1 MLKWLWI
8 LPGTEY
14 ERNFRASVFN
24 SNSVPKDF
32 PGMVLY
38 HNMSKHCRWKQVHS
52 TISLG
57 VARYFFVMQISLSM
71 FVFFLP
77 VVTWDVLAT
86 VIFQLEMY
94 LKREETVYQRLLNW
108 NRTVAYVRDEKMVGW
123 EDSVYSNYEA
133 LQKEAHYS
141 KLSCG
146 FPTHRQCPLCCKVF
160 IFSKACD
167 DRIATRLSC

>member
-1 MLKWLWI
+1 
-8 LPGTEY
+8 
-14 ERNFRASVFN
+14 
-24 SNSVPKDF
+24 
-32 PGMVLY
+32 
-38 HNMSKHCRWKQVHS
+38 
-52 TISLG
+52 
-57 VARYFFVMQISLSM
+57 
-71 FVFFLP
+71 
-77 VVTWDVLAT
+77 
-86 VIFQLEMY
+86 MY

-146 FPTHRQCPLCCKVF
+146 FPTHRQCPLCCKIF

-167 DRIATRLSC
+167 DWTAIRLSCLCRFHSLCLFFSCRLSLEMFWRRLYFSWRCFRKGRRRYHRLLNWRRIFAYTRNEEMVGWEDSVYFNYQALLKEEVHYSELRLSHA